1 MRSLAAL
8 TLTIAL
14 LSAGCGRKHVP
25 PGSLKAAEISFEYAI
40 FYLPTPTHDPQSLVE
55 RMVRERFPVLRV
67 TPRMEKDVRANYAP
81 PDAHALTFFARGLS
95 EQQKLS
101 LQASREA
108 LVLDFVHP
116 QKDVWR
122 ALRQATQLTAEVARA
137 TGGLIWDEESREV
150 FTPDAWVEQ
159 RLSRWT
165 EEMPELSDHIT
176 IHNYKDGDY
185 VRAVSLGMSKFGLPD
200 LVVNGFA
207 WSLERTVGHTMNML
221 AQLLAEGAMVGDN
234 GRLDLDIRKIRN
246 AAVREPQV
254 TTLGKNATGI
264 ARLVLLEGKHE
275 EGDAD
280 NRLVEI
286 AFDEY
291 AGRDVHARQDR
302 MLSELFGSEDHTSYV
317 DHSEKVL
324 EASRAARGHLPEL
337 RSSFNAGLPPGE
349 YILLKA
355 PFKTDDGG
363 NEWMWV
369 EVTRWNG
376 DTIEGLLRNDPDK
389 VSTLQAGQIVTAKES
404 EIFDYI
410 VRHADGSSEGN
421 TTGAILQEEEQST

>member
-8 TLTIAL
+8 ALAIAL
-14 LSAGCGRKHVP
+14 LFTGCPRKRVP

-40 FYLPTPTHDPQSLVE
+40 FYLPTPAHDPQALVAQ
-55 RMVRERFPVLRV
+55 MIRERFPGLRV
-67 TPRMEKDVRANYAP
+67 TPRMERDVRANYAP
-81 PDAHALTFFARGLS
+81 PDAHALAFFGRGLT

-108 LVLDFVHP
+108 LVLDFEHS

-122 ALRQATQLTAEVARA
+122 ALRQATQLTADVARA
-137 TGGLIWDEESREV
+137 TGGLVWDEGTREV
-150 FTPDAWVEQ
+150 FTPDVWVEQ

-165 EEMPELSDHIT
+165 EEMPKLSDQMT
-176 IHNYKDGDY
+176 IHTYQDGDY

-200 LVVNGFA
+200 LVVSGFA
-207 WSLERTVGHTMNML
+207 WSLQRNIGHTMNML
-221 AQLLAEGAMVGDN
+221 AQVLAEGATVGDN

-246 AAVREPQV
+246 PAVREPQV

-264 ARLVLLEGKHE
+264 GRLVLLEGKHA

-291 AGRDVHARQDR
+291 EGRDVHARQET
-302 MLSELFGSEDHTSYV
+302 MLSELFGSEDHTTYV
-317 DHSEKVL
+317 DHSEQLL

-337 RSSFNAGLPPGE
+337 RSSFNTGLPPGD
-349 YILLKA
+349 YVLLKA

-363 NEWMWV
+363 KEWMWV

-376 DTIEGLLRNDPDK
+376 DAIRGLLRNDPDK
-389 VSTLQAGQIVTAKES
+389 VSSLHAGQVVTVKES

-421 TTGAILQEEEQST
+421 STGAILEEEESQ